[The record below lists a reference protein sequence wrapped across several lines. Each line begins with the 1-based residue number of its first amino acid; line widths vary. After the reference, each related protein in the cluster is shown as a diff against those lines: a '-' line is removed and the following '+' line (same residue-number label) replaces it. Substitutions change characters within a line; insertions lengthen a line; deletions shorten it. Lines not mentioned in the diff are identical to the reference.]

1 MVKKN
6 KSIWYENEER
16 VCTMNKIQ
24 KREVLG
30 VPWKGYGSLFYH
42 AM

>member
-1 MVKKN
+1 
-6 KSIWYENEER
+6 
-16 VCTMNKIQ
+16 MNKIQ